1 MQSLSCL
8 AAPTLSSA
16 VGEGVLGPL
25 EELATYR
32 LYYCRGVPL
41 GTFNVLLVVASTD
54 ACRVNDIAE
63 KLAITV
69 GGASQAVDRI
79 EQKGLCKR
87 QQDSSDGRSSII
99 TLTALGKDKLSEAS
113 PVFDDEL
120 GLWLNV
126 PGTQKE
132 LQHFTTV
139 LARMRAVA
147 AQRNK
152 RRS

>member
-1 MQSLSCL
+1 MNLRQVFDDLVRFETDL
-8 AAPTLSSA
+8 WNA
-16 VGEGVLGPL
+16 VD
-25 EELATYR
+25 AR
-32 LYYCRGVPL
+32 LRSESGVPL

-54 ACRVNDIAE
+54 ACRVNDVAE

-87 QQDSSDGRSSII
+87 QRDSSDGRSSIVS
-99 TLTALGKDKLSEAS
+99 LTALGKGKLSEAS

-139 LARMRAVA
+139 LARMRAAA

-152 RRS
+152 PRS

>member
-1 MQSLSCL
+1 MRLRQVFDDLVRFETEL
-8 AAPTLSSA
+8 WNA
-16 VGEGVLGPL
+16 VD
-25 EELATYR
+25 TR
-32 LYYCRGVPL
+32 LRSETGVPL
-41 GTFNVLLVVASTD
+41 GTFNLLLVVESTR

-87 QQDSSDGRSSII
+87 QQDSADGRSSII
-99 TLTALGKDKLSEAS
+99 SITALGLRKLAEAA

-126 PGTQKE
+126 PGTNTE
-132 LQHFTTV
+132 IQHFTTV
-139 LARMRAVA
+139 LSRLRAA
-147 AQRNK
+147 ASRRN
-152 RRS
+152 RPHS

>member
-1 MQSLSCL
+1 MDLRQVFDDLVRFETEL
-8 AAPTLSSA
+8 WNA
-16 VGEGVLGPL
+16 VD
-25 EELATYR
+25 AR
-32 LYYCRGVPL
+32 LRSQAGVPL
-41 GTFNVLLVVASTD
+41 GTFNVLLVVASTES
-54 ACRVNDIAE
+54 CRVNDIAE

-87 QQDSSDGRSSII
+87 QRDSSDGRSSIVS
-99 TLTALGKDKLSEAS
+99 LTALGIAKLSAAS
-113 PVFDDEL
+113 PVFDAEL

-132 LQHFTTV
+132 LQHFTAV
-139 LARMRAVA
+139 LARMRAAA

-152 RRS
+152 PHP

>member
-1 MQSLSCL
+1 MNLRRTFDDL
-8 AAPTLSSA
+8 VRFETDLWNA
-16 VGEGVLGPL
+16 VD
-25 EELATYR
+25 AR
-32 LYYCRGVPL
+32 LRSETGVPL
-41 GTFNVLLVVASTD
+41 GTFNVLLAVASTD

-87 QQDSSDGRSSII
+87 QRDSSDGRSSIVS
-99 TLTALGKDKLSEAS
+99 LTPLGKGKLAEAS

-120 GLWLNV
+120 GLWLTV
-126 PGTQKE
+126 PATQKE
-132 LQHFTTV
+132 LQHFTAV
-139 LARMRAVA
+139 LARMRAAA

-152 RRS
+152 PRP

>member
-1 MQSLSCL
+1 MHLRQLFDDL
-8 AAPTLSSA
+8 VRFETDLWNA
-16 VGEGVLGPL
+16 VDARLRSETGV
-25 EELATYR
+25 A
-32 LYYCRGVPL
+32 L

-87 QQDSSDGRSSII
+87 QQDSSDGRSSIVC
-99 TLTALGKDKLSEAS
+99 LTALGKGTLSRAS

-120 GLWLNV
+120 GQWLNV

-132 LQHFTTV
+132 LQHFAAV
-139 LARMRAVA
+139 LARMRAAA
-147 AQRNK
+147 AQRN
-152 RRS
+152 RPRS